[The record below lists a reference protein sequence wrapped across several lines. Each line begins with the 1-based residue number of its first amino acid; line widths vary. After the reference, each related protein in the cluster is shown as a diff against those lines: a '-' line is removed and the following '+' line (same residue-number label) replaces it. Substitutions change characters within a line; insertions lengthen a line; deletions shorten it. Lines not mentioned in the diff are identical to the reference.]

1 MFAHGETVTRIRAAL
16 VEDPYSTEDTLLDWT
31 DAPEVDIPN
40 VAVEPRPSSEPVQDA
55 RNSVVSGFT
64 LYMKTGGDLTPLDRV
79 RVRGVVYDID
89 GEIADWRSPY
99 SGSRPGLVVQ
109 TKRVAG

>member
-1 MFAHGETVTRIRAAL
+1 MFTRGETIQRVRAAL
-16 VEDPYSTEDTLLDWT
+16 VLDPYSQEVIDLDWDNAT
-31 DAPEVDIPN
+31 DTDILN
-40 VAVEPRPSSEPVQDA
+40 VAAEPRPSSEPVQDA

-64 LYMKTGGDLTPLDRV
+64 LYMTTGVDLTPVDRV

-89 GEIADWRSPY
+89 GDVGDWRSPY